1 MNLVR
6 IENVD
11 EEDKKKSYS
20 VLIHMPKD
28 GTEKKAKKVKRM
40 KHQKK

>member
-11 EEDKKKSYS
+11 EEEVEAKKSYS
-20 VLIHMPKD
+20 VPIHMPKD
-28 GTEKKAKKVKRM
+28 GTEKKAKKN
-40 KHQKK
+40 

>member
-11 EEDKKKSYS
+11 EEE
-20 VLIHMPKD
+20 V
-28 GTEKKAKKVKRM
+28 EAKKELFSAYSHAER
-40 KHQKK
+40 

>member
-11 EEDKKKSYS
+11 EE
-20 VLIHMPKD
+20 
-28 GTEKKAKKVKRM
+28 EAKKELFSAYSHAERWN
-40 KHQKK
+40 